1 MARARFEPDESA
13 EEDASEAEPDVPPGK
28 SKSQV
33 KRELHALKPLVEAL
47 IALSARQL
55 SDMPISED
63 LATAVTNARSMQR
76 GALQRQLRYC
86 VGILAREDH
95 AAVAAALEALRRP
108 HMAAVDAQ
116 QEVERWREAL
126 MAGEQAVLDEL
137 LARYPALDR
146 QHLMQLVR
154 ASQRERAGGH
164 PPRSA
169 RLLYRYLAGFRENSP

>member
-1 MARARFEPDESA
+1 MARARFEPDEI
-13 EEDASEAEPDVPPGK
+13 EDDDASESELELPLDK

-47 IALSARQL
+47 VALSARQL
-55 SDMPISED
+55 ADMPISED
-63 LATAVTNARSMQR
+63 LAAAVASARTMQR

-95 AAVAAALEALRRP
+95 AVVAAGLEALRRP
-108 HMAAVDAQ
+108 HTAAVNAQ
-116 QEVERWREAL
+116 HEVEGWREAL
-126 MAGEQAVLDEL
+126 IGGEQAAMDEL

-146 QHLMQLVR
+146 QQLMQLVR

-169 RLLYRYLAGFRENSP
+169 RLLYRYLAEFHEGE